1 MRTPR
6 IRNMAAV
13 AAALRRE
20 VRQDTHFLSSISYAI
35 HIRMI
40 PQSHERNRIYGYQA
54 KGGTVLNVYKRALLY
69 VIRKKGKSLTLFL
82 LLLFITVSV
91 MVGVSIRD
99 GTAKAA
105 ENLRATIGASFTMS
119 GNINNLDFHDGESG
133 YTAEKIPI
141 SLNTVEQIRNIEGI
155 KIYNAEQHTSVIAE
169 GIYYL
174 SGMSSGSLSANT
186 ETACQTDF
194 MNGILEL
201 AKGRHITED
210 DRDAALISD
219 KLAAENHL
227 QVGSELILKSASG
240 DSGEQTKVLIVG
252 LYSSDGKM
260 EYDDDTIFTTH
271 DIYWKLS
278 GQKPFGYSGNVTFYV
293 TDPKELNHIV
303 EQVQQI
309 TSIQW
314 EDYFIRIN
322 ESEYKAVAYQIQTM
336 ERLTEILITVIAG
349 VGFIVV
355 ALVLAMRIKNRIHEA
370 GIFLSV
376 GESAPQIMLQLICEI
391 FMITVLV
398 FLVSPML
405 GRFIVGQVEAALKNM
420 GTVIVMP
427 ISLKT
432 TALQFLLE
440 TLIIVFAVVTAALPV
455 ARMKPKD
462 ILSKMS

>member
-1 MRTPR
+1 M
-6 IRNMAAV
+6 
-13 AAALRRE
+13 
-20 VRQDTHFLSSISYAI
+20 
-35 HIRMI
+35 
-40 PQSHERNRIYGYQA
+40 
-54 KGGTVLNVYKRALLY
+54 NVYKRALLY
-69 VIRKKGKSLTLFL
+69 VIRKKGKSLMLFL
-82 LLLFITVSV
+82 LLLLITVSV

-105 ENLRATIGASFTMS
+105 ENLRTTIGASFTMS
-119 GNINNLDFHDGESG
+119 GNINNLDFRDNEAG

-155 KIYNAEQHTSVIAE
+155 KIYNAEQYTSVTAE
-169 GIYYL
+169 GIDYL
-174 SGMSSGSLSANT
+174 SGMPSGSLSANT
-186 ETACQTDF
+186 ETAYQTDF
-194 MNGILEL
+194 INGILEL
-201 AKGRHITED
+201 AEGRHITED

-219 KLAAENHL
+219 KLASENNL
-227 QVGSELILKSASG
+227 QVGSELILESASG
-240 DSGEQTKVLIVG
+240 DCGEQTKVLIVG

-260 EYDDDTIFTTH
+260 EYDNDTIFTTH
-271 DIYWKLS
+271 DVYWKLS
-278 GQKPFGYSGNVTFYV
+278 GQKPFGYSGNIFFYV

-309 TSIQW
+309 ESIQW

-391 FMITVLV
+391 LMIAVLV
-398 FLVSPML
+398 FLASSML

-420 GTVIVMP
+420 GTVIAMS

-440 TLIIVFAVVTAALPV
+440 TLIIVFAVVTAAFPI

>member
-1 MRTPR
+1 M
-6 IRNMAAV
+6 
-13 AAALRRE
+13 
-20 VRQDTHFLSSISYAI
+20 
-35 HIRMI
+35 
-40 PQSHERNRIYGYQA
+40 
-54 KGGTVLNVYKRALLY
+54 NVYKRALLY

-82 LLLFITVSV
+82 LLFLITESV
-91 MVGVSIRD
+91 MVGISIRD
-99 GTAKAA
+99 GTTKAA
-105 ENLRATIGASFTMS
+105 ENLRTTIGASFTMS
-119 GNINNLDFHDGESG
+119 GNINNLDFHNGEAG

-155 KIYNAEQHTSVIAE
+155 KTYNAEQHTSVTAK

-174 SGMSSGSLSANT
+174 SGISSGSLSANT

-201 AKGRHITED
+201 SEGRHITED

-227 QVGSELILKSASG
+227 QVGSELVLESASG

-252 LYSSDGKM
+252 LYSSDDKM
-260 EYDDDTIFTTH
+260 EYDNDTIFTTH
-271 DIYWKLS
+271 DVYWKLS

-309 TSIQW
+309 ESIQW

-391 FMITVLV
+391 LMIVALV
-398 FLVSPML
+398 FFVSPML
-405 GRFIVGQVEAALKNM
+405 GRFIVGQVEAALKNT
-420 GTVIVMP
+420 GTVIAMS

-455 ARMKPKD
+455 AQMKPKD

>member
-1 MRTPR
+1 M
-6 IRNMAAV
+6 
-13 AAALRRE
+13 
-20 VRQDTHFLSSISYAI
+20 
-35 HIRMI
+35 
-40 PQSHERNRIYGYQA
+40 
-54 KGGTVLNVYKRALLY
+54 NVYKRALLY

-82 LLLFITVSV
+82 LLFLITESV
-91 MVGVSIRD
+91 MVGISIRD

-119 GNINNLDFHDGESG
+119 GNINNLDFHDGEAG

-155 KIYNAEQHTSVIAE
+155 KTYNAEQHTSVTAE
-169 GIYYL
+169 EIYYL
-174 SGMSSGSLSANT
+174 SGMSNGSLTANT

-201 AKGRHITED
+201 AEGRHITED

-227 QVGSELILKSASG
+227 QVGSELVLKSASN
-240 DSGEQTKVLIVG
+240 DSREQAKILIVG

-260 EYDDDTIFTTH
+260 EYDNDTIFTTH

-293 TDPKELNHIV
+293 NDPKELNHIV

-309 TSIQW
+309 ESIQW

-349 VGFIVV
+349 VGFIVL
-355 ALVLAMRIKNRIHEA
+355 ALVLAMRIRNRIHEA
-370 GIFLSV
+370 GIFLSI
-376 GESAPQIMLQLICEI
+376 GESAPQIMLQLIFEI
-391 FMITVLV
+391 LMIAVLV
-398 FLVSPML
+398 FLVSPVL
-405 GRFIVGQVEAALKNM
+405 GRFIVGQVEDILINM
-420 GTVIVMP
+420 GTAITMST
-427 ISLKT
+427 SLKVT
-432 TALQFLLE
+432 VLQFLLE
-440 TLIIVFAVVTAALPV
+440 ILIIVFAVVTAALPV
-455 ARMKPKD
+455 VRMKPKD
-462 ILSKMS
+462 ILSKMN

>member
-1 MRTPR
+1 M
-6 IRNMAAV
+6 
-13 AAALRRE
+13 
-20 VRQDTHFLSSISYAI
+20 
-35 HIRMI
+35 
-40 PQSHERNRIYGYQA
+40 
-54 KGGTVLNVYKRALLY
+54 NVYKRALLY

-82 LLLFITVSV
+82 LLLLITVSV

-105 ENLRATIGASFTMS
+105 ENLRTTIGASFTMS
-119 GNINNLDFHDGESG
+119 GNINNLDFHDGEAG

-141 SLNTVEQIRNIEGI
+141 SLKAVEQMIAVEGI
-155 KIYNAEQHTSVIAE
+155 KTYNAEQHTSVTVW

-186 ETACQTDF
+186 ETAYQTDF

-201 AKGRHITED
+201 AEGRHITED

-227 QVGSELILKSASG
+227 QVGSELILESASD
-240 DSGEQTKVLIVG
+240 DSREQTKVLIVG

-260 EYDDDTIFTTH
+260 EYDNDTIFTTH
-271 DIYWKLS
+271 DVYWKLS
-278 GQKPFGYSGNVTFYV
+278 GQKPFGYSGNITFYV

-303 EQVQQI
+303 EQIQQI

-336 ERLTEILITVIAG
+336 ERLTEILIIVIAG

-391 FMITVLV
+391 LMIAVLV

-405 GRFIVGQVEAALKNM
+405 GRFIVGQVKAALKNM

-432 TALQFLLE
+432 MALQFLLE

>member
-1 MRTPR
+1 M
-6 IRNMAAV
+6 
-13 AAALRRE
+13 
-20 VRQDTHFLSSISYAI
+20 
-35 HIRMI
+35 
-40 PQSHERNRIYGYQA
+40 
-54 KGGTVLNVYKRALLY
+54 NVYKRALLY

-82 LLLFITVSV
+82 LLFLITESV
-91 MVGVSIRD
+91 MVGISIRD

-119 GNINNLDFHDGESG
+119 GNINNLDFHDGEAG

-141 SLNTVEQIRNIEGI
+141 SLKAVEQMKNVEGI
-155 KIYNAEQHTSVIAE
+155 KTYNAEQHTCVTAE

-174 SGMSSGSLSANT
+174 SGMSNGNLSANT

-201 AKGRHITED
+201 AEGRHITED

-227 QVGSELILKSASG
+227 QVGSELVLKSVSN
-240 DSGEQTKVLIVG
+240 DSREQAKILIVG

-260 EYDDDTIFTTH
+260 EYDNDTIFTTH
-271 DIYWKLS
+271 DVYWKLS

-293 TDPKELNHIV
+293 NDPKELNHIV

-309 TSIQW
+309 ESIQW

-349 VGFIVV
+349 VGFIVL
-355 ALVLAMRIKNRIHEA
+355 ALVLAMRIRNRIHEA
-370 GIFLSV
+370 GIFLSI
-376 GESAPQIMLQLICEI
+376 GESAPQIMLQLIFEI
-391 FMITVLV
+391 LIIAVLV
-398 FLVSPML
+398 FLVSPVL
-405 GRFIVGQVEAALKNM
+405 GRFIVGQVEDILINM
-420 GTVIVMP
+420 GTAITMST
-427 ISLKT
+427 SLKVT
-432 TALQFLLE
+432 VLQFLLE
-440 TLIIVFAVVTAALPV
+440 ILIIVFAVVTAALPV
-455 ARMKPKD
+455 VRMKPKD
-462 ILSKMS
+462 ILSKMN

>member
-1 MRTPR
+1 M
-6 IRNMAAV
+6 
-13 AAALRRE
+13 
-20 VRQDTHFLSSISYAI
+20 
-35 HIRMI
+35 
-40 PQSHERNRIYGYQA
+40 
-54 KGGTVLNVYKRALLY
+54 NVYKRALLY

-82 LLLFITVSV
+82 LLLLITVSV
-91 MVGVSIRD
+91 MVGISIRD

-119 GNINNLDFHDGESG
+119 GNINNLDFHNGEAG
-133 YTAEKIPI
+133 YSTEKIPI
-141 SLNTVEQIRNIEGI
+141 SLKAVEQMITVEGI
-155 KIYNAEQHTSVIAE
+155 KTYNAEQHTCVTAE

-174 SGMSSGSLSANT
+174 SGMSNGNLSANT

-194 MNGILEL
+194 MNRILEL
-201 AKGRHITED
+201 AEGRHITED

-227 QVGSELILKSASG
+227 QVGSELVLKSASN
-240 DSGEQTKVLIVG
+240 DSREQAKVLIVG

-271 DIYWKLS
+271 DVYWKLS

-293 TDPKELNHIV
+293 NDPKELNHIV

-309 TSIQW
+309 ESIQW

-355 ALVLAMRIKNRIHEA
+355 VLVLAMRIRNRIHEA

-376 GESAPQIMLQLICEI
+376 GESASKIMLQLICEI
-391 FMITVLV
+391 LMIIVLV
-398 FLVSPML
+398 FFVSPML
-405 GRFIVGQVEAALKNM
+405 GRFIIGQVEATLKNM
-420 GTVIVMP
+420 GTVIAMS

-440 TLIIVFAVVTAALPV
+440 TLIIVLAVVTAALPV

>member
-1 MRTPR
+1 M
-6 IRNMAAV
+6 
-13 AAALRRE
+13 
-20 VRQDTHFLSSISYAI
+20 
-35 HIRMI
+35 
-40 PQSHERNRIYGYQA
+40 
-54 KGGTVLNVYKRALLY
+54 NVYKRALLY

-82 LLLFITVSV
+82 LLFLITESV
-91 MVGVSIRD
+91 MVGISIRD

-119 GNINNLDFHDGESG
+119 GNINNLDFHDGEAG

-141 SLNTVEQIRNIEGI
+141 SLKAVEQMINVEGI
-155 KIYNAEQHTSVIAE
+155 KTYNAEQHTSVTAD
-169 GIYYL
+169 GIDYL

-201 AKGRHITED
+201 AEGRHITED

-227 QVGSELILKSASG
+227 QVGSELVLKSASN
-240 DSGEQTKVLIVG
+240 DSREQAKVLIVG

-271 DIYWKLS
+271 DVYWKLS

-293 TDPKELNHIV
+293 NDPKELNHIV

-309 TSIQW
+309 ESIQW

-349 VGFIVV
+349 VGFIVL
-355 ALVLAMRIKNRIHEA
+355 ALVLAMRIRNRIHEA
-370 GIFLSV
+370 GIFLSI
-376 GESAPQIMLQLICEI
+376 GESAPQIMLQLIFEI
-391 FMITVLV
+391 LMIAVLV
-398 FLVSPML
+398 FLVSPVL
-405 GRFIVGQVEAALKNM
+405 GRFIVGQVEDILINM
-420 GTVIVMP
+420 GTAITMST
-427 ISLKT
+427 SLKVT
-432 TALQFLLE
+432 VLQFLLE
-440 TLIIVFAVVTAALPV
+440 ILIIVFAVVTAALPV
-455 ARMKPKD
+455 VRMKPKD
-462 ILSKMS
+462 ILSKMN

>member
-1 MRTPR
+1 M
-6 IRNMAAV
+6 
-13 AAALRRE
+13 
-20 VRQDTHFLSSISYAI
+20 
-35 HIRMI
+35 
-40 PQSHERNRIYGYQA
+40 
-54 KGGTVLNVYKRALLY
+54 NVYKRALLY

-82 LLLFITVSV
+82 LLLLITVSV

-105 ENLRATIGASFTMS
+105 ENLRTTIGASFTMS
-119 GNINNLDFHDGESG
+119 GNINNLDFHNGEAG

-155 KIYNAEQHTSVIAE
+155 KTYNAEQHTSVTAE

-186 ETACQTDF
+186 ETAYQTDF

-201 AKGRHITED
+201 AEGRHITED
-210 DRDAALISD
+210 DWDAALISD

-227 QVGSELILKSASG
+227 QVGSELVLESASG

-252 LYSSDGKM
+252 LYSSDNKM
-260 EYDDDTIFTTH
+260 EYDNDTIFTTH
-271 DIYWKLS
+271 DVYWKLS
-278 GQKPFGYSGNVTFYV
+278 GQKPFGYSGNITFYV

-355 ALVLAMRIKNRIHEA
+355 VLVLAMRIRNRIHEA

-376 GESAPQIMLQLICEI
+376 GESASKIMLQLICEI
-391 FMITVLV
+391 LMIIVLV
-398 FLVSPML
+398 FFVSPML
-405 GRFIVGQVEAALKNM
+405 GRFIIGQVEATLKNM
-420 GTVIVMP
+420 GTVIAMS

-440 TLIIVFAVVTAALPV
+440 TLIIVLAVVTAALPV

>member
-1 MRTPR
+1 M
-6 IRNMAAV
+6 
-13 AAALRRE
+13 
-20 VRQDTHFLSSISYAI
+20 
-35 HIRMI
+35 
-40 PQSHERNRIYGYQA
+40 
-54 KGGTVLNVYKRALLY
+54 NVYKRALLY

-82 LLLFITVSV
+82 LLLLITVSV
-91 MVGVSIRD
+91 MVGISIRD

-119 GNINNLDFHDGESG
+119 GNINNLDFRDNEAG

-141 SLNTVEQIRNIEGI
+141 SLNTVEQMITVEGI
-155 KIYNAEQHTSVIAE
+155 KTYNAEQHTSVTAE

-174 SGMSSGSLSANT
+174 SAMPSGSLSANT
-186 ETACQTDF
+186 ETAYQTDF

-201 AKGRHITED
+201 AEGRHITED

-227 QVGSELILKSASG
+227 QVGSELVLESASG

-252 LYSSDGKM
+252 LYSSDDKM
-260 EYDDDTIFTTH
+260 EYDNDTIFTTH
-271 DIYWKLS
+271 DVYWKLS

-293 TDPKELNHIV
+293 TDPKELNRIV

-391 FMITVLV
+391 LMIAVLV
-398 FLVSPML
+398 FFVSPML
-405 GRFIVGQVEAALKNM
+405 GQFIVGQVEAALKNM

-432 TALQFLLE
+432 MALQFLLE

>member
-1 MRTPR
+1 M
-6 IRNMAAV
+6 
-13 AAALRRE
+13 
-20 VRQDTHFLSSISYAI
+20 
-35 HIRMI
+35 
-40 PQSHERNRIYGYQA
+40 
-54 KGGTVLNVYKRALLY
+54 NVYKRALLY

-82 LLLFITVSV
+82 LLFLITESV
-91 MVGVSIRD
+91 MVGISIRD

-119 GNINNLDFHDGESG
+119 GNINNLDFHNGEAG
-133 YTAEKIPI
+133 YSAEKIPI
-141 SLNTVEQIRNIEGI
+141 SLKAVEQMISIEGI
-155 KIYNAEQHTSVIAE
+155 KTYNAEQHTSVTAD
-169 GIYYL
+169 GIDYL

-186 ETACQTDF
+186 ETAYQTDF

-201 AKGRHITED
+201 AEGRHITED

-227 QVGSELILKSASG
+227 QVGSELVLKSASN
-240 DSGEQTKVLIVG
+240 DSREQAKVLIVG

-271 DIYWKLS
+271 DVYWKLS

-293 TDPKELNHIV
+293 NDPKELNHIV

-309 TSIQW
+309 ESIQW

-355 ALVLAMRIKNRIHEA
+355 ALVLAMRIRNRIHEA
-370 GIFLSV
+370 GILLSV

-391 FMITVLV
+391 LMIVVLV
-398 FLVSPML
+398 FLVSPVL
-405 GRFIVGQVEAALKNM
+405 GWFMVGQVEAALKNM
-420 GTVIVMP
+420 GMAITMST
-427 ISLKT
+427 SLKVT
-432 TALQFLLE
+432 VLQFLLE
-440 TLIIVFAVVTAALPV
+440 ILIIVFAVVTAALPV
-455 ARMKPKD
+455 VRMKPKD

>member
-1 MRTPR
+1 M
-6 IRNMAAV
+6 
-13 AAALRRE
+13 
-20 VRQDTHFLSSISYAI
+20 
-35 HIRMI
+35 
-40 PQSHERNRIYGYQA
+40 
-54 KGGTVLNVYKRALLY
+54 NVYKRALLY

-82 LLLFITVSV
+82 LLFLITESV
-91 MVGVSIRD
+91 MVGISIRD

-119 GNINNLDFHDGESG
+119 GNINNLDFHNGEAG
-133 YTAEKIPI
+133 YSAEKIPI
-141 SLNTVEQIRNIEGI
+141 SLKAVEQMISIEGI
-155 KIYNAEQHTSVIAE
+155 KTYNAEQHTSVTAD
-169 GIYYL
+169 GIDYL

-186 ETACQTDF
+186 ETAYQTDF

-201 AKGRHITED
+201 AEGRHITED

-227 QVGSELILKSASG
+227 QVGSELVLKSASN
-240 DSGEQTKVLIVG
+240 DSREQAKVLIVG

-271 DIYWKLS
+271 DVYWKLS

-293 TDPKELNHIV
+293 NDPKELNHIV

-309 TSIQW
+309 ESIQW

-349 VGFIVV
+349 VDFIVV

-420 GTVIVMP
+420 GMAITMST
-427 ISLKT
+427 SLKVT
-432 TALQFLLE
+432 VLQFLLE
-440 TLIIVFAVVTAALPV
+440 ILIIVFAVVTAALPV
-455 ARMKPKD
+455 VRMKPKD

>member
-1 MRTPR
+1 M
-6 IRNMAAV
+6 
-13 AAALRRE
+13 
-20 VRQDTHFLSSISYAI
+20 
-35 HIRMI
+35 
-40 PQSHERNRIYGYQA
+40 
-54 KGGTVLNVYKRALLY
+54 NVYKRALLY

-82 LLLFITVSV
+82 LLLLITVSV
-91 MVGVSIRD
+91 IVGISIRD

-119 GNINNLDFHDGESG
+119 GNINNLDFRDNEAG

-155 KIYNAEQHTSVIAE
+155 KTYNAEQHTSVTAE

-186 ETACQTDF
+186 ETAYQTDF
-194 MNGILEL
+194 INGILEL
-201 AKGRHITED
+201 AEGRHITED

-227 QVGSELILKSASG
+227 QVGSELILESASD
-240 DSGEQTKVLIVG
+240 DSREQTKVLIVG

-260 EYDDDTIFTTH
+260 EYDNDTIFTTH
-271 DIYWKLS
+271 DVYWKLS
-278 GQKPFGYSGNVTFYV
+278 RQKPFGYSGNITFYV

-303 EQVQQI
+303 EQIQQI

-376 GESAPQIMLQLICEI
+376 GESALQIMLQLICEI
-391 FMITVLV
+391 FMIAVLV
-398 FLVSPML
+398 FLASPML

-420 GTVIVMP
+420 GTVIAMP

-432 TALQFLLE
+432 MALQFLLE

>member
-1 MRTPR
+1 M
-6 IRNMAAV
+6 
-13 AAALRRE
+13 
-20 VRQDTHFLSSISYAI
+20 
-35 HIRMI
+35 
-40 PQSHERNRIYGYQA
+40 
-54 KGGTVLNVYKRALLY
+54 NVYKRALLY

-82 LLLFITVSV
+82 LLLLITVSV
-91 MVGVSIRD
+91 MVGISIRD

-105 ENLRATIGASFTMS
+105 ENLRTTIGASFTMS
-119 GNINNLDFHDGESG
+119 GNINNLDFCDNEAG

-141 SLNTVEQIRNIEGI
+141 SLNTVEQMITVEGI
-155 KIYNAEQHTSVIAE
+155 KTYNAEQHTSVTAE

-174 SGMSSGSLSANT
+174 SAMPSGSLSANT
-186 ETACQTDF
+186 ETAYQTDF

-201 AKGRHITED
+201 AEGRHITED

-240 DSGEQTKVLIVG
+240 DCEEQIKVLIVG

-260 EYDDDTIFTTH
+260 EYDNDTIFTTH
-271 DIYWKLS
+271 DVYWKLS
-278 GQKPFGYSGNVTFYV
+278 RQKPFGYSGNITFYV

-303 EQVQQI
+303 EQIQQI

-349 VGFIVV
+349 VDFIVV

-398 FLVSPML
+398 FLVSLML

-420 GTVIVMP
+420 GTVIAMP

-432 TALQFLLE
+432 MALQFLLE

>member
-1 MRTPR
+1 M
-6 IRNMAAV
+6 
-13 AAALRRE
+13 
-20 VRQDTHFLSSISYAI
+20 
-35 HIRMI
+35 
-40 PQSHERNRIYGYQA
+40 
-54 KGGTVLNVYKRALLY
+54 NVYKRALLY

-82 LLLFITVSV
+82 LLLLITVTV
-91 MVGVSIRD
+91 MVGISIRD

-119 GNINNLDFHDGESG
+119 GNINNLDFHDGEAG
-133 YTAEKIPI
+133 YTTEKIPI
-141 SLNTVEQIRNIEGI
+141 SLNTVEQMIIIEGI
-155 KIYNAEQHTSVIAE
+155 KTYNAEQHTSVTAE

-186 ETACQTDF
+186 ETAYQTDF
-194 MNGILEL
+194 INGILEL
-201 AKGRHITED
+201 AEGRHITED

-227 QVGSELILKSASG
+227 QVGSELVLESASG

-252 LYSSDGKM
+252 LYSSDDKM
-260 EYDDDTIFTTH
+260 EYDNDTIFTTH
-271 DIYWKLS
+271 DVYWKLS
-278 GQKPFGYSGNVTFYV
+278 GQKPFGYSGNITFYV

-391 FMITVLV
+391 LMIAVLV

-420 GTVIVMP
+420 GTVIAMP

-432 TALQFLLE
+432 MALQFLLE

>member
-1 MRTPR
+1 M
-6 IRNMAAV
+6 
-13 AAALRRE
+13 
-20 VRQDTHFLSSISYAI
+20 
-35 HIRMI
+35 
-40 PQSHERNRIYGYQA
+40 
-54 KGGTVLNVYKRALLY
+54 NVYKRALLY

-82 LLLFITVSV
+82 LLLLITVSV

-105 ENLRATIGASFTMS
+105 ENLRTTIGASFTMS
-119 GNINNLDFHDGESG
+119 GNINNLDFHDGEAG

-155 KIYNAEQHTSVIAE
+155 KTYNAEQHTSVTAE
-169 GIYYL
+169 EIYYL

-201 AKGRHITED
+201 AEGRHITED

-227 QVGSELILKSASG
+227 QVGSELVLKSASN
-240 DSGEQTKVLIVG
+240 DSREQAKVLIVG

-271 DIYWKLS
+271 DVYWKLS

-293 TDPKELNHIV
+293 NDPKELNHIV

-309 TSIQW
+309 ESIQW

-322 ESEYKAVAYQIQTM
+322 ESEYKEVAYQIQTM

-355 ALVLAMRIKNRIHEA
+355 ALVLAMRIRNRIHEA
-370 GIFLSV
+370 GILLSV

-391 FMITVLV
+391 LMIVVLV
-398 FLVSPML
+398 FLVSPVL
-405 GRFIVGQVEAALKNM
+405 GWFMVGQVEAALKNM
-420 GTVIVMP
+420 GMAITMA
-427 ISLKT
+427 ISLKVT
-432 TALQFLLE
+432 VLQFLLE
-440 TLIIVFAVVTAALPV
+440 ILIIVFAVVTAALPV

>member
-1 MRTPR
+1 M
-6 IRNMAAV
+6 
-13 AAALRRE
+13 
-20 VRQDTHFLSSISYAI
+20 
-35 HIRMI
+35 
-40 PQSHERNRIYGYQA
+40 
-54 KGGTVLNVYKRALLY
+54 NVYKRALLY
-69 VIRKKGKSLTLFL
+69 VIRKKGKSLTPFL
-82 LLLFITVSV
+82 LLFLITESV
-91 MVGVSIRD
+91 MVGISIRD

-119 GNINNLDFHDGESG
+119 GNINNLDFHNGEAG
-133 YTAEKIPI
+133 YSTDKIPI
-141 SLNTVEQIRNIEGI
+141 SLKAVEQMITVEGI
-155 KIYNAEQHTSVIAE
+155 KTYNAEQHTSDTAE
-169 GIYYL
+169 EIHYL
-174 SGMSSGSLSANT
+174 FGMSNGNLSANT

-201 AKGRHITED
+201 AEGRHITED

-227 QVGSELILKSASG
+227 QVGSELVLKSASN
-240 DSGEQTKVLIVG
+240 DSREQAKVLIVG

-293 TDPKELNHIV
+293 NDPKELNHIV

-309 TSIQW
+309 ESIQW

-355 ALVLAMRIKNRIHEA
+355 ALLLAMRVRNRIHEA

-376 GESAPQIMLQLICEI
+376 GESASKIMLQLICEI
-391 FMITVLV
+391 LMIAVLV
-398 FLVSPML
+398 FFVSPML
-405 GRFIVGQVEAALKNM
+405 GQFIVGLVEAALKNM

-440 TLIIVFAVVTAALPV
+440 TLIIVLAVVTAALPV
-455 ARMKPKD
+455 VRMKPKD

>member
-1 MRTPR
+1 M
-6 IRNMAAV
+6 
-13 AAALRRE
+13 
-20 VRQDTHFLSSISYAI
+20 
-35 HIRMI
+35 
-40 PQSHERNRIYGYQA
+40 
-54 KGGTVLNVYKRALLY
+54 NVYKRALLY

-82 LLLFITVSV
+82 LLFLITESV
-91 MVGVSIRD
+91 MVGISIRD

-119 GNINNLDFHDGESG
+119 GNINNLDFHDGEAG

-155 KIYNAEQHTSVIAE
+155 KTYNAEQHTSVTAE
-169 GIYYL
+169 EIYYL

-201 AKGRHITED
+201 AEGRHITED

-227 QVGSELILKSASG
+227 QVGSELVLESASG

-260 EYDDDTIFTTH
+260 EYDNDTIFTTH

-293 TDPKELNHIV
+293 NDPKELNHIV

-309 TSIQW
+309 ESIQW

-349 VGFIVV
+349 VGFIVL
-355 ALVLAMRIKNRIHEA
+355 ALVLAMRIRNRIHEA
-370 GIFLSV
+370 GIFLSI
-376 GESAPQIMLQLICEI
+376 GESAPQIMLQLIFEI
-391 FMITVLV
+391 LMIAVLV
-398 FLVSPML
+398 FLVSPVL
-405 GRFIVGQVEAALKNM
+405 GRFIVGQVEDILINM
-420 GTVIVMP
+420 GTAITMST
-427 ISLKT
+427 SLKVT
-432 TALQFLLE
+432 VLQFLLE
-440 TLIIVFAVVTAALPV
+440 ILIIVFAVVTAALPV
-455 ARMKPKD
+455 VRMKPKD
-462 ILSKMS
+462 ILSKMN

>member
-1 MRTPR
+1 M
-6 IRNMAAV
+6 
-13 AAALRRE
+13 
-20 VRQDTHFLSSISYAI
+20 
-35 HIRMI
+35 
-40 PQSHERNRIYGYQA
+40 
-54 KGGTVLNVYKRALLY
+54 NVYKRALLY

-82 LLLFITVSV
+82 LLFLITESV
-91 MVGVSIRD
+91 MVGISIRD

-119 GNINNLDFHDGESG
+119 GNINNLDFHDGEAG

-155 KIYNAEQHTSVIAE
+155 KIYNAEQHTSVAAE
-169 GIYYL
+169 GIDYL

-201 AKGRHITED
+201 AEGRHITED

-227 QVGSELILKSASG
+227 QVGSELVLKSASN
-240 DSGEQTKVLIVG
+240 DSREQAKVLIVG

-260 EYDDDTIFTTH
+260 EYDNDTIFTTH
-271 DIYWKLS
+271 DVYWKLS

-293 TDPKELNHIV
+293 NDPKELNHIV

-355 ALVLAMRIKNRIHEA
+355 ALVLAMSIRNRIHEA
-370 GIFLSV
+370 GILLSV

-391 FMITVLV
+391 LMIVVLV
-398 FLVSPML
+398 FLVSPVL
-405 GRFIVGQVEAALKNM
+405 GWFMVGQVEAALKNM
-420 GTVIVMP
+420 GMAITMA
-427 ISLKT
+427 ISLKVT
-432 TALQFLLE
+432 VLQFLLE
-440 TLIIVFAVVTAALPV
+440 ILIIVFAVVTAALPV

>member
-1 MRTPR
+1 M
-6 IRNMAAV
+6 
-13 AAALRRE
+13 
-20 VRQDTHFLSSISYAI
+20 
-35 HIRMI
+35 
-40 PQSHERNRIYGYQA
+40 
-54 KGGTVLNVYKRALLY
+54 NVYKRALLY

-420 GTVIVMP
+420 GTVIAMP

-440 TLIIVFAVVTAALPV
+440 ILIIVFAVVTAALPV
-455 ARMKPKD
+455 ARMKPKV

>member
-1 MRTPR
+1 M
-6 IRNMAAV
+6 
-13 AAALRRE
+13 
-20 VRQDTHFLSSISYAI
+20 
-35 HIRMI
+35 
-40 PQSHERNRIYGYQA
+40 
-54 KGGTVLNVYKRALLY
+54 NVYKRALLY

-405 GRFIVGQVEAALKNM
+405 GRFIVGQVNL
-420 GTVIVMP
+420 T
-427 ISLKT
+427 
-432 TALQFLLE
+432 
-440 TLIIVFAVVTAALPV
+440 
-455 ARMKPKD
+455 
-462 ILSKMS
+462 

>member
-1 MRTPR
+1 M
-6 IRNMAAV
+6 
-13 AAALRRE
+13 
-20 VRQDTHFLSSISYAI
+20 
-35 HIRMI
+35 
-40 PQSHERNRIYGYQA
+40 
-54 KGGTVLNVYKRALLY
+54 NVYKRALLY

-82 LLLFITVSV
+82 LLLLITVSV
-91 MVGVSIRD
+91 MVGISIRD

-105 ENLRATIGASFTMS
+105 ENLRTTIGASFTMS
-119 GNINNLDFHDGESG
+119 GNINNLDFHDGEAG

-141 SLNTVEQIRNIEGI
+141 SLKAVEQMIDIEGI
-155 KIYNAEQHTSVIAE
+155 KTYNAEQHTSVAAK
-169 GIYYL
+169 GIDYL

-186 ETACQTDF
+186 ETAYQTDF
-194 MNGILEL
+194 MNGILKLSE
-201 AKGRHITED
+201 GRHITED

-227 QVGSELILKSASG
+227 QVGSELVLESASG

-252 LYSSDGKM
+252 LYSSDNKM
-260 EYDDDTIFTTH
+260 EYDNDTIFTTH

-278 GQKPFGYSGNVTFYV
+278 GQKPFGYSGNITFYV
-293 TDPKELNHIV
+293 TDPKELNRIV

-376 GESAPQIMLQLICEI
+376 GESALQIMLQLICEI
-391 FMITVLV
+391 LMIAVLV

-420 GTVIVMP
+420 GTVIPMP

-432 TALQFLLE
+432 MALQFLLE

>member
-1 MRTPR
+1 M
-6 IRNMAAV
+6 
-13 AAALRRE
+13 
-20 VRQDTHFLSSISYAI
+20 
-35 HIRMI
+35 
-40 PQSHERNRIYGYQA
+40 
-54 KGGTVLNVYKRALLY
+54 NVYKRALLY

-194 MNGILEL
+194 INGILEL
-201 AKGRHITED
+201 TEGRHITED

-227 QVGSELILKSASG
+227 QVGSELILKSASN
-240 DSGEQTKVLIVG
+240 DSREQAKVLIVG

-260 EYDDDTIFTTH
+260 EYDNDTIFTTH
-271 DIYWKLS
+271 DVYWKLS

-293 TDPKELNHIV
+293 NDPKELNHIV

-355 ALVLAMRIKNRIHEA
+355 ALVLAMRIRNRIHEA
-370 GIFLSV
+370 GILLSV

-391 FMITVLV
+391 LMIAALV
-398 FLVSPML
+398 FFVSPML
-405 GRFIVGQVEAALKNM
+405 GRFIVGQVEAALKNT
-420 GTVIVMP
+420 GTVIAMS

-440 TLIIVFAVVTAALPV
+440 TLIIVLAVVTAALPV

>member
-1 MRTPR
+1 M
-6 IRNMAAV
+6 
-13 AAALRRE
+13 
-20 VRQDTHFLSSISYAI
+20 
-35 HIRMI
+35 
-40 PQSHERNRIYGYQA
+40 
-54 KGGTVLNVYKRALLY
+54 NVYKRALLY

-82 LLLFITVSV
+82 LLFLITESV
-91 MVGVSIRD
+91 MVGISIRD

-119 GNINNLDFHDGESG
+119 GNINNLDFHDGEAG

-155 KIYNAEQHTSVIAE
+155 KTYNAEQHTSVTVE
-169 GIYYL
+169 EIYYL

-201 AKGRHITED
+201 AEGRHITED

-227 QVGSELILKSASG
+227 QVGSELVLESASG
-240 DSGEQTKVLIVG
+240 DSGEQTKILIVG
-252 LYSSDGKM
+252 LYSSDDKM
-260 EYDDDTIFTTH
+260 EYDNDTIFTTH
-271 DIYWKLS
+271 DVYWKLS

-293 TDPKELNHIV
+293 NDPKELNHIV

-309 TSIQW
+309 ESIQW

-355 ALVLAMRIKNRIHEA
+355 ALVLAMRIRNRIHEA
-370 GIFLSV
+370 GILLSV

-391 FMITVLV
+391 LMIVVLV
-398 FLVSPML
+398 FLVSPVL
-405 GRFIVGQVEAALKNM
+405 GWFMVGQVEAALKNM
-420 GTVIVMP
+420 GMAITMA
-427 ISLKT
+427 ISLKVT
-432 TALQFLLE
+432 VLQFLLE
-440 TLIIVFAVVTAALPV
+440 ILIIVFAVVTAALPV

>member
-1 MRTPR
+1 M
-6 IRNMAAV
+6 
-13 AAALRRE
+13 
-20 VRQDTHFLSSISYAI
+20 
-35 HIRMI
+35 
-40 PQSHERNRIYGYQA
+40 
-54 KGGTVLNVYKRALLY
+54 NVYKRALLY

-82 LLLFITVSV
+82 LLFLITESV
-91 MVGVSIRD
+91 MVGISIRD

-119 GNINNLDFHDGESG
+119 GNINNLDFHDGEAG

-155 KIYNAEQHTSVIAE
+155 KTYNAEQHTSVTAE
-169 GIYYL
+169 EIYYL

-194 MNGILEL
+194 MNRILEL
-201 AKGRHITED
+201 AEGRHITED

-227 QVGSELILKSASG
+227 QVGSELVLKSVSN
-240 DSGEQTKVLIVG
+240 DSREQAKVLIVG

-271 DIYWKLS
+271 DVYWKLS

-293 TDPKELNHIV
+293 NDPKELNHIV

-309 TSIQW
+309 ESIQW

-322 ESEYKAVAYQIQTM
+322 ESEYKAVEYQIQAM

-349 VGFIVV
+349 VGFIVL
-355 ALVLAMRIKNRIHEA
+355 ALVLAMRIRNRIHEA
-370 GIFLSV
+370 GIFLSI
-376 GESAPQIMLQLICEI
+376 GESAPQIMLQLIFEI
-391 FMITVLV
+391 LMIAVLV
-398 FLVSPML
+398 FLVSPVL
-405 GRFIVGQVEAALKNM
+405 GRFIVGQVEDILINM
-420 GTVIVMP
+420 GTAITMST
-427 ISLKT
+427 SLKVT
-432 TALQFLLE
+432 VLQFLLE
-440 TLIIVFAVVTAALPV
+440 ILIIVFAVVTAALPV
-455 ARMKPKD
+455 VRMKPKD
-462 ILSKMS
+462 ILSKMN

>member
-1 MRTPR
+1 M
-6 IRNMAAV
+6 
-13 AAALRRE
+13 
-20 VRQDTHFLSSISYAI
+20 
-35 HIRMI
+35 
-40 PQSHERNRIYGYQA
+40 
-54 KGGTVLNVYKRALLY
+54 
-69 VIRKKGKSLTLFL
+69 L
-82 LLLFITVSV
+82 LLITVSV
-91 MVGVSIRD
+91 MVGISIRD

-119 GNINNLDFHDGESG
+119 GNINNLDFRDNEAG
-133 YTAEKIPI
+133 YTAEKISI
-141 SLNTVEQIRNIEGI
+141 SLNTVEQMITVEGI
-155 KIYNAEQHTSVIAE
+155 KTYNAEQHTSVAAE
-169 GIYYL
+169 GIDYL

-186 ETACQTDF
+186 ETAYQTDF

-201 AKGRHITED
+201 AEGRHITED
-210 DRDAALISD
+210 DRDAALISY
-219 KLAAENHL
+219 KLASENNL
-227 QVGSELILKSASG
+227 QVGSELILESASG

-252 LYSSDGKM
+252 LYSSDDKM
-260 EYDDDTIFTTH
+260 EYDNDTIFTTH
-271 DIYWKLS
+271 DVYWKLS
-278 GQKPFGYSGNVTFYV
+278 GQKPFGYSGNITFYV
-293 TDPKELNHIV
+293 TDPKELNHIM
-303 EQVQQI
+303 EQIQQI

-391 FMITVLV
+391 LMIAVLV
-398 FLVSPML
+398 FLASPML
-405 GRFIVGQVEAALKNM
+405 GWFIVGQVEAALKNM
-420 GTVIVMP
+420 GTVIAMP

-432 TALQFLLE
+432 MALQFLLE

>member
-1 MRTPR
+1 MN
-6 IRNMAAV
+6 I
-13 AAALRRE
+13 
-20 VRQDTHFLSSISYAI
+20 
-35 HIRMI
+35 
-40 PQSHERNRIYGYQA
+40 
-54 KGGTVLNVYKRALLY
+54 YKRALLY

-82 LLLFITVSV
+82 LLLLITVSV
-91 MVGVSIRD
+91 MVGISIRD

-119 GNINNLDFHDGESG
+119 GNINNLDFHDGEAG
-133 YTAEKIPI
+133 YTTEKIPI
-141 SLNTVEQIRNIEGI
+141 SLKAVEQIIDIEGI
-155 KIYNAEQHTSVIAE
+155 KTYNAEQHTSVTAE

-174 SGMSSGSLSANT
+174 SGMSNGNLSANT
-186 ETACQTDF
+186 ETAYQTDF

-201 AKGRHITED
+201 AEVRHITED
-210 DRDAALISD
+210 DRGVALISD
-219 KLAAENHL
+219 KLAAENNL
-227 QVGSELILKSASG
+227 QVGSELVLKSVSD
-240 DSGEQTKVLIVG
+240 DSREQNKVLIVG

-260 EYDDDTIFTTH
+260 EYDNDTIFVTH
-271 DIYWKLS
+271 DVYWKLS

-303 EQVQQI
+303 EQVRQI
-309 TSIQW
+309 ASIQW

-336 ERLTEILITVIAG
+336 ERLTEILIYVIAG

-376 GESAPQIMLQLICEI
+376 GESALQIMLQLICEI
-391 FMITVLV
+391 LMIAVLV
-398 FLVSPML
+398 FLVSPVL
-405 GRFIVGQVEAALKNM
+405 GQFVVGQVEAALKNT
-420 GTVIVMP
+420 GTAITMS

-440 TLIIVFAVVTAALPV
+440 TLIIVLAVITAALPI

>member
-1 MRTPR
+1 M
-6 IRNMAAV
+6 
-13 AAALRRE
+13 
-20 VRQDTHFLSSISYAI
+20 
-35 HIRMI
+35 
-40 PQSHERNRIYGYQA
+40 
-54 KGGTVLNVYKRALLY
+54 NVYKRALFY

-82 LLLFITVSV
+82 LLLFITMSV
-91 MVGVSIRD
+91 MVGISIRD

-105 ENLRATIGASFTMS
+105 ENLRTTIGASFTMS
-119 GNINNLDFHDGESG
+119 GNINNLDFHNGEAG

-141 SLNTVEQIRNIEGI
+141 SLNTVEQMITVEGI
-155 KIYNAEQHTSVIAE
+155 KTYNAEQHTSVTAE

-186 ETACQTDF
+186 ETAYQTDF

-201 AKGRHITED
+201 AEGRHITED

-219 KLAAENHL
+219 KLAAENNL
-227 QVGSELILKSASG
+227 QVGSELVLESASG

-252 LYSSDGKM
+252 LYSSDDKM
-260 EYDDDTIFTTH
+260 EYDNDTIFTTH
-271 DIYWKLS
+271 DVYWKLS

-309 TSIQW
+309 ESIQW

-349 VGFIVV
+349 VGFTVV
-355 ALVLAMRIKNRIHEA
+355 ALVLAMRIKDRIHEA

-376 GESAPQIMLQLICEI
+376 GESALQIMLQLICEI
-391 FMITVLV
+391 LMIAALV
-398 FLVSPML
+398 FFVSPML
-405 GRFIVGQVEAALKNM
+405 GRLIVGQVEAALKNT
-420 GTVIVMP
+420 GTVIAMS

>member
-1 MRTPR
+1 
-6 IRNMAAV
+6 
-13 AAALRRE
+13 
-20 VRQDTHFLSSISYAI
+20 
-35 HIRMI
+35 
-40 PQSHERNRIYGYQA
+40 
-54 KGGTVLNVYKRALLY
+54 
-69 VIRKKGKSLTLFL
+69 
-82 LLLFITVSV
+82 
-91 MVGVSIRD
+91 MVGISIRD

-119 GNINNLDFHDGESG
+119 GNINNLDFHDGEAG

-155 KIYNAEQHTSVIAE
+155 KTYNAEQHTSVTAE
-169 GIYYL
+169 EIYYL

-201 AKGRHITED
+201 AEGRHITED

-227 QVGSELILKSASG
+227 QVGSELVLKSASN
-240 DSGEQTKVLIVG
+240 DSREQAKILIVG

-260 EYDDDTIFTTH
+260 EYDNDTIFTTH

-293 TDPKELNHIV
+293 NDPKELNHIV

-309 TSIQW
+309 ESIQW

-349 VGFIVV
+349 VGFIVL
-355 ALVLAMRIKNRIHEA
+355 ALVLAMRIRNRIHEA
-370 GIFLSV
+370 GIFLSI
-376 GESAPQIMLQLICEI
+376 GESAPQIMLQLIFEI
-391 FMITVLV
+391 LMIAVLV
-398 FLVSPML
+398 FLVSPVL
-405 GRFIVGQVEAALKNM
+405 GRFIVGQVEDILINM
-420 GTVIVMP
+420 GTAITMST
-427 ISLKT
+427 SLKVT
-432 TALQFLLE
+432 VLQFLLE
-440 TLIIVFAVVTAALPV
+440 ILIIVFAVVTAALPV
-455 ARMKPKD
+455 VRMKPKD
-462 ILSKMS
+462 ILSKMN

>member
-1 MRTPR
+1 M
-6 IRNMAAV
+6 
-13 AAALRRE
+13 
-20 VRQDTHFLSSISYAI
+20 
-35 HIRMI
+35 
-40 PQSHERNRIYGYQA
+40 
-54 KGGTVLNVYKRALLY
+54 NVYKRALLY

-82 LLLFITVSV
+82 LLLLITVSV
-91 MVGVSIRD
+91 MVGISIRD

-119 GNINNLDFHDGESG
+119 GNINNLDFHDGEAG

-155 KIYNAEQHTSVIAE
+155 KTYNAEQHTSVTAE
-169 GIYYL
+169 EIYYL

-201 AKGRHITED
+201 AEGRHITED

-227 QVGSELILKSASG
+227 QVGSELVLKSASN
-240 DSGEQTKVLIVG
+240 DSREQAKVLIVG

-271 DIYWKLS
+271 DVYWKLS

-293 TDPKELNHIV
+293 NDPKELNHIV

-309 TSIQW
+309 ESIQW

-355 ALVLAMRIKNRIHEA
+355 ALVLAMRIRNRIHEA
-370 GIFLSV
+370 GILLSV

-391 FMITVLV
+391 LMIVVLV
-398 FLVSPML
+398 FLVSPVL
-405 GRFIVGQVEAALKNM
+405 GWFMVGQVEAALKNM
-420 GTVIVMP
+420 GMAITMA
-427 ISLKT
+427 ISLKVT
-432 TALQFLLE
+432 VLQFLLE
-440 TLIIVFAVVTAALPV
+440 ILIIVFAVVTAALPV

>member
-1 MRTPR
+1 M
-6 IRNMAAV
+6 
-13 AAALRRE
+13 
-20 VRQDTHFLSSISYAI
+20 
-35 HIRMI
+35 
-40 PQSHERNRIYGYQA
+40 
-54 KGGTVLNVYKRALLY
+54 NVYKRALLY

-82 LLLFITVSV
+82 LLFLITESV
-91 MVGVSIRD
+91 MVGISIRD

-119 GNINNLDFHDGESG
+119 GNINNLDFHDGEAG

-155 KIYNAEQHTSVIAE
+155 KTYNAEQHTSVTAE
-169 GIYYL
+169 EIYYL
-174 SGMSSGSLSANT
+174 SGISSGSLSANT

-201 AKGRHITED
+201 AEGRHITED

-227 QVGSELILKSASG
+227 QVGSELVLKSASN
-240 DSGEQTKVLIVG
+240 DSREQAKVLIVG

-260 EYDDDTIFTTH
+260 EYDNDTIFTTH

-293 TDPKELNHIV
+293 NDPKELNHIV

-309 TSIQW
+309 ESIQW

-349 VGFIVV
+349 VGFIVL
-355 ALVLAMRIKNRIHEA
+355 ALVLAMRIRNRIHEA
-370 GIFLSV
+370 GIFLSI
-376 GESAPQIMLQLICEI
+376 GESAPQIMLQLIFEI
-391 FMITVLV
+391 LMIAVLV
-398 FLVSPML
+398 FLVSPVL
-405 GRFIVGQVEAALKNM
+405 GRFIVGQVEDILINM
-420 GTVIVMP
+420 GTAITMST
-427 ISLKT
+427 SLKVT
-432 TALQFLLE
+432 VLQFLLE
-440 TLIIVFAVVTAALPV
+440 ILIIVFAVVTAALPV
-455 ARMKPKD
+455 VRMKPKD
-462 ILSKMS
+462 ILSKMN

>member
-1 MRTPR
+1 M
-6 IRNMAAV
+6 
-13 AAALRRE
+13 
-20 VRQDTHFLSSISYAI
+20 
-35 HIRMI
+35 
-40 PQSHERNRIYGYQA
+40 
-54 KGGTVLNVYKRALLY
+54 NVYKRALLY

-82 LLLFITVSV
+82 LLFLITESV
-91 MVGVSIRD
+91 MVGISIRD

-119 GNINNLDFHDGESG
+119 GNINNLDFHNGETG
-133 YTAEKIPI
+133 YTTEKIPI
-141 SLNTVEQIRNIEGI
+141 SLKAVEQMKNVEGI
-155 KIYNAEQHTSVIAE
+155 KTYNAEQHTCVTAE

-174 SGMSSGSLSANT
+174 SGMSNGNLSANT

-201 AKGRHITED
+201 AEGRHITED

-227 QVGSELILKSASG
+227 QVGSELVLESAFG

-260 EYDDDTIFTTH
+260 EYDNDTIFTTH

-293 TDPKELNHIV
+293 NDPKELNHIV

-309 TSIQW
+309 ESIQW

-322 ESEYKAVAYQIQTM
+322 ESEYKAVEYQIQAM

-349 VGFIVV
+349 VGFIVL
-355 ALVLAMRIKNRIHEA
+355 ALVLAMRIRNRIHEA
-370 GIFLSV
+370 GIFLSI
-376 GESAPQIMLQLICEI
+376 GESAPQIMLQLIFEI
-391 FMITVLV
+391 LMIAVLV
-398 FLVSPML
+398 FLVSPVL
-405 GRFIVGQVEAALKNM
+405 GRFIVGQVEDILINM
-420 GTVIVMP
+420 GTAITMST
-427 ISLKT
+427 SLKVT
-432 TALQFLLE
+432 VLQFLLE
-440 TLIIVFAVVTAALPV
+440 ILIIVFAVVTAALPV
-455 ARMKPKD
+455 VRMKPKD
-462 ILSKMS
+462 ILSKMN

>member
-1 MRTPR
+1 M
-6 IRNMAAV
+6 
-13 AAALRRE
+13 
-20 VRQDTHFLSSISYAI
+20 
-35 HIRMI
+35 
-40 PQSHERNRIYGYQA
+40 
-54 KGGTVLNVYKRALLY
+54 NVYKRALLY

-82 LLLFITVSV
+82 LLFLITESV
-91 MVGVSIRD
+91 MVGISIRD

-105 ENLRATIGASFTMS
+105 ENLRTTIGASFTMS
-119 GNINNLDFHDGESG
+119 GNINNLDFHDGEAG

-155 KIYNAEQHTSVIAE
+155 KTYNAEQHTSVTAD
-169 GIYYL
+169 GIDYL

-201 AKGRHITED
+201 AEGRHITKD

-227 QVGSELILKSASG
+227 QVGSELILKSASD
-240 DSGEQTKVLIVG
+240 DSRGQTKVLIVG

-260 EYDDDTIFTTH
+260 EYDNDTIFTTH
-271 DIYWKLS
+271 DVYWKLS

-293 TDPKELNHIV
+293 NDPKELNHIV
-303 EQVQQI
+303 EQVQEI
-309 TSIQW
+309 ESIQW

-391 FMITVLV
+391 LMIAVLV
-398 FLVSPML
+398 FFVSPML
-405 GRFIVGQVEAALKNM
+405 GQFIVGLVEAALKNM